1 MAGLPFSSKGY
12 RKYIAQELLKFF
24 KLPNCEMPKEM
35 GYAFLLAETG
45 WSPDVLDNM
54 PMDEVMKFLLYK
66 KIKHIAE
73 YGGEFV
79 E

>member
-1 MAGLPFSSKGY
+1 
-12 RKYIAQELLKFF
+12 
-24 KLPNCEMPKEM
+24 MPKEM

-66 KIKHIAE
+66 KIKYIAE